1 MSTKLQQNTYDQF
14 AETYAQA
21 YAQPRITGFNTNLDL
36 VIPRLVEV
44 VGRVDGLTVLDAGCG
59 EGIVSRSLV
68 GTATRMVGI
77 DVVPQLIA
85 YARERDLTHSI
96 TYTVHDLSRPLPHYH
111 QTFDLIVSNF
121 VLNDVPDYR
130 GFITTLSA
138 SLKPRGRI
146 VLSLNN
152 PYAALL
158 REKVDNY
165 FDSEAIAQYVFGP
178 ALYFHRTMEEYSQAF
193 HTAGL
198 VLSRLYD
205 VHMTEAM
212 VAQLPEKNR
221 DFSWYPFYHRF
232 PFVLILELSKHIA

>member
-1 MSTKLQQNTYDQF
+1 MPTQLQQNTYDQF
-14 AETYAQA
+14 SDTYAQA
-21 YAQPRITGFNTNLDL
+21 YAQPRPSGFNSNLDL

-44 VGRVDGLTVLDAGCG
+44 VGRVDGLAVLDAGCG

-68 GTATRMVGI
+68 GTAARVVGI
-77 DVVPQLIA
+77 DMVPQLIA
-85 YARERDLTHSI
+85 YARERDLTRSI
-96 TYTVHDLSRPLPHYH
+96 TYAVHDLSRPLPHYQ

-138 SLKPRGRI
+138 SLKLRGRI
-146 VLSLNN
+146 VLSCNN

-165 FDSEAIAQYVFGP
+165 FDSEAVAQYVFGP
-178 ALYFHRTMEEYSQAF
+178 ALYFHRTMEEYVQAF
-193 HTAGL
+193 HAAGL

-205 VHMTEAM
+205 VHMTEVM

-221 DFSWYPFYHRF
+221 DFSRYPFYHRF
-232 PFVLILELSKHIA
+232 PFVLIL